1 MNKNIL
7 VTGGAG
13 FFGSKLV
20 EKLLQLNYNVT
31 VYDILSF
38 GDDGCKPFYDKENF
52 KLIIGDIREQSK
64 LETIIFE
71 HDVIIHLAA
80 YVGEPVCK
88 KNKDN
93 VYEVNTESTYFIAD
107 ICKKHNKQLVF
118 LSTCSNYGKNT
129 ELVNEESTLNPLGL
143 YSDTKIK
150 AEKYIINNLDNY
162 LILRC
167 STLFGVSHRMRVDLT
182 INQFLFEIFN
192 YGVISVFGEAAW
204 RPYIHVEDASN
215 IIIKSFENKLTGVYN
230 LGKDSLNITKKQI
243 VDELNKH
250 NLNFKTEYVHFD
262 DPRDYRVDFKKLNS
276 SLDYDIKFDFSS
288 GIKEMIEY
296 FQNSKDSMNNPPII
310 SMKIGYDVKIDEDVI
325 FKQEDLV
332 SIGNHVAIDKGFY
345 CTTSIEIGDYVH
357 ISPYVTCIG
366 GKDGKFISKGFN
378 NIMAGARIICS
389 SDRFDGTGLFGA
401 MIPKELKGQ
410 QITEVVVMEEFSN
423 IGTNSI
429 VLPGSILRRGVL
441 LSAGSLLIG
450 DTEEWGVYKG
460 NPAVLVKKIDPTK
473 ILENAKK
480 LGWQE

>member
-192 YGVISVFGEAAW
+192 YGVISVFGE
-204 RPYIHVEDASN
+204 
-215 IIIKSFENKLTGVYN
+215 
-230 LGKDSLNITKKQI
+230 
-243 VDELNKH
+243 
-250 NLNFKTEYVHFD
+250 
-262 DPRDYRVDFKKLNS
+262 DYRVDFKKLNS